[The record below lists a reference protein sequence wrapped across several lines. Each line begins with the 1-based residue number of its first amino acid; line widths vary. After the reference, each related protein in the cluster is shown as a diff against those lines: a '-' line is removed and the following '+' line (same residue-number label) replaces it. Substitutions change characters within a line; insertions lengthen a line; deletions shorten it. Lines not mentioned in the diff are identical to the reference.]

1 MKLKISKGKITI
13 AITAGAVSIVLMA
26 VMFMQF
32 KTIEETDIT
41 SIESMRES
49 ELRTSISEWKTKYEE
64 AHTKLEETTA
74 QIKEYTDKTQS
85 NQETTEVLEKELSNA
100 DMLVGKTDVEG
111 QGIIVTLSDNE
122 NKSIEAYDILQLV
135 NELRLA
141 GAEAISVNDVRII
154 NMSDIVDIS
163 NSYIVINGQRLTSP
177 YVVKAIGNQTYLES
191 GLTQKD
197 YGYMDKIIKG
207 NDKTAKIEK
216 DNKIKILKYNGDMKT
231 KYIEE

>member
-13 AITAGAVSIVLMA
+13 AITAGTVSIVLMA

-85 NQETTEVLEKELSNA
+85 NQETTEVLEKEL
-100 DMLVGKTDVEG
+100 
-111 QGIIVTLSDNE
+111 
-122 NKSIEAYDILQLV
+122 
-135 NELRLA
+135 
-141 GAEAISVNDVRII
+141 
-154 NMSDIVDIS
+154 
-163 NSYIVINGQRLTSP
+163 
-177 YVVKAIGNQTYLES
+177 
-191 GLTQKD
+191 
-197 YGYMDKIIKG
+197 
-207 NDKTAKIEK
+207 
-216 DNKIKILKYNGDMKT
+216 
-231 KYIEE
+231 